1 MKGFFNW
8 FVKITAYPIQKLV
21 FRTKIYYEDKKIQSR
36 KIKGAAMVVS
46 NHTSVYDYAVELFV
60 FFSKTVN
67 YQMAE
72 VLFEKKPLG
81 SFLKALGGI
90 KVDRNAFDFGFIEKS
105 KEILDNGGAVGV
117 FPESRIPKEGE
128 ERPLEFKPSAAYL
141 ALYAS
146 VPIIP
151 VYTNGEYFGKKRARV
166 IIGKPFMTSDYYDE
180 EKTEKENME
189 NISASL
195 KRRIIEL
202 GRLLDEKRK
211 GKRKEKA

>member
-1 MKGFFNW
+1 
-8 FVKITAYPIQKLV
+8 
-21 FRTKIYYEDKKIQSR
+21 
-36 KIKGAAMVVS
+36 MVVS

-72 VLFEKKPLG
+72 VLFDKKPLG
-81 SFLKALGGI
+81 AFLKALGGI

-105 KEILDNGGAVGV
+105 KEILDQGGAVGV

-128 ERPLEFKPSAAYL
+128 ERPLEFKPGAAYL

-166 IIGKPFMTSDYYDE
+166 IIGKPFMASDYYDE
-180 EKTEKENME
+180 EKTEKENLE
-189 NISASL
+189 NISAL
-195 KRRIIEL
+195 LRRRIIEL
-202 GRLLDEKRK
+202 GRLLDEKRNGK
-211 GKRKEKA
+211 GKEKT

>member
-1 MKGFFNW
+1 MKSFFNW
-8 FVKITAYPIQKLV
+8 FVKITAYPVQKLV

-36 KIKGAAMVVS
+36 KINGPAMVVS

-60 FFSKTVN
+60 FFSRTVN

-90 KVDRNAFDFGFIEKS
+90 KVDRQSFDFGFIEKS
-105 KEILDNGGAVGV
+105 KEILDKGGVVGV

-128 ERPLEFKPSAAYL
+128 QRPLEFKSGAAYL

-146 VPIIP
+146 VPVVP
-151 VYTNGEYFGKKRARV
+151 VYTDGEYFGKKRARV
-166 IIGKPFMTSDYYDE
+166 IIGKPFVASDYLDE
-180 EKTEKENME
+180 TKTQKENIAF
-189 NISASL
+189 ISEKL
-195 KRRIIEL
+195 RERIIQL
-202 GRLLDEKRK
+202 GALLDEKRK
-211 GKRKEKA
+211 EKR

>member
-105 KEILDNGGAVGV
+105 KEILDKGGAVGV

-146 VPIIP
+146 VPII
-151 VYTNGEYFGKKRARV
+151 
-166 IIGKPFMTSDYYDE
+166 GKPFMTNDYYDE
-180 EKTEKENME
+180 GKTEKENME

-195 KRRIIEL
+195 RRRIIEL